1 MAMWTKYDNHGYHIS
16 LYVNED
22 SYSVENNTSRVT
34 YSFRLHTTNNYY
46 STSSTNSPWTLRI
59 DGVVNT
65 SGNIPHS
72 VSKNS
77 TYTLISD
84 TVTVQHDDDGSKGFN
99 CSAWITSKKSASYYP
114 QSMSISN
121 DYQLTY
127 LPRYLSG
134 VSVWV
139 ISQTETSVTWGWKA
153 NENVSNIGY
162 YWDNDKW
169 YYTEQN
175 INKKNGSFT
184 VNDIQPGSSHQI
196 NIGLQRKDSGLWS
209 YCGNKSSGTHKYPY
223 CSHATN
229 FNIGEPCTITLF
241 NPLKRNVLVEMFG
254 DDELLISSFNT
265 TSSQYSGF
273 VDEVSKDN
281 LLKSIPNKYTGH
293 YTIKVTYDSHVNVRN
308 TDDYYYAVNYLT
320 QYDSIE
326 ARDWN
331 EETVSATKDDLSIVR
346 GVSKVQINVTNVKAA
361 LYTTLS
367 KCIVS
372 YGEETKE
379 IAFDT
384 DTIFLDKATLQF
396 DNSKNASVT
405 VKLIDNR
412 GLTRTIAYEIKF
424 TEYTLPK
431 LSIIA
436 IRGNYDPIYGRWNDD
451 ESWGKWAKVRLSGL
465 VDHRLE
471 IDSKRSK
478 IVLGNE
484 ELLYSNFD
492 DKFIGKNKLEPT
504 YGYTINA
511 ILYDT
516 LGRSVTASAI
526 ISSGQPIMSI
536 INESGIAFGTI
547 PEEKK
552 FMIRNLQLD
561 TIYNNV
567 LNSIFDFLKNN
578 SIYVKHQSRMFT
590 QGGNKLEWWWFG
602 DLKIKP
608 NFSREAF
615 VDIQASNGKVH
626 YSKCE
631 YTNDGIKVYLYNW
644 GDECQITVTVTCL
657 YYSQS
662 NAVDNHETLISSIEN
677 SINKMKDGE
686 NPD

>member
-46 STSSTNSPWTLRI
+46 STSSTNSPWTLNI
-59 DGVVNT
+59 NGVVNK
-65 SGNIPHS
+65 SDYIPNS
-72 VSKNS
+72 VAKNS
-77 TYTLISD
+77 TYILTSD
-84 TVTVQHDDDGSKGFN
+84 TVTVYHNDDGNKSFN
-99 CSAWITSKKSASYYP
+99 CQAWVTSKKSASYYP

-162 YWDNDKW
+162 YWDNGKW

-241 NPLKRNVLVEMFG
+241 KPLKRNVLVEMFG

-273 VDEVSKDN
+273 VDEVSKAN
-281 LLKSIPNKYTGH
+281 LLKSIPSKYTGH
-293 YTIKVTYDSHVNVRN
+293 YTVKVTYDSHVNVRN
-308 TDDYYYAVNYLT
+308 ADDYYYAINYLI

-331 EETVSATKDDLSIVR
+331 EKTVSATKDDLSIVR

-367 KCIVS
+367 KCIAS
-372 YGEETKE
+372 YGKETKE

-384 DTIFLDKATLQF
+384 DTVSLDKATLQF
-396 DNSKNASVT
+396 DNSKTDRVT

-436 IRGNYDPIYGRWNDD
+436 IRGSYDPVYNTWNDD
-451 ESWGKWAKVRLSGL
+451 ESWGKWAKVLLNGY
-465 VDHRLE
+465 VDPRLE
-471 IDSKRSK
+471 IDSNKSK
-478 IVLGNE
+478 IVLNSE
-484 ELLYSNFD
+484 EIYFSDFSN
-492 DKFIGKNKLEPT
+492 KYMGKNKLEPT

-526 ISSGQPIMSI
+526 ISSGQPIMSV

-547 PEEKK
+547 PKEKK
-552 FMIRNLQLD
+552 FKIRNLQLD

-567 LNSIFDFLKNN
+567 LQSLYDFVRTNTIF
-578 SIYVKHQSRMFT
+578 IRHETRTFT
-590 QGGNKLEWWWFG
+590 QGSNKEEWWWFG
-602 DLKIKP
+602 TLKSEP
-608 NFSREAF
+608 NMSREAF
-615 VDIQASNGKVH
+615 VDIQDSNGKVH
-626 YSKCE
+626 FTRNVYQD
-631 YTNDGIKVYLYNW
+631 NGIKTYLYNW
-644 GDECQITVTVTCL
+644 GNETSITITVTCL
-657 YYSQS
+657 YFNPNTMDSYNQYMAPVI
-662 NAVDNHETLISSIEN
+662 NSIE
-677 SINKMKDGE
+677 KMNNGE

>member
-114 QSMSISN
+114 QSMSIAN
-121 DYQLTY
+121 WYNLTK

-139 ISQTETSVTWGWKA
+139 TSETETSVTWGWKA

-162 YWDNDKW
+162 YWDNGNW

-175 INKKNGSFT
+175 INKKNGNFT
-184 VNDIQPGSSHQI
+184 VSDIQPGSQHLI

-209 YCGNKSSGTHKYPY
+209 YCGNKSCSTYGYPY
-223 CSHATN
+223 CSHGKD
-229 FNIGEPCTITLF
+229 FNIGEPCVLTLF
-241 NPLKRNVLVEMFG
+241 NPLKRNILVEMFG
-254 DDELLISSFNT
+254 DDGNLISSFNT
-265 TSSQYSGF
+265 TSNSYTGF
-273 VDEVSKDN
+273 INETSKDN

-293 YTIKVTYDSHVNVRN
+293 YTIKVTYEDHVNIRN
-308 TDDYYYAVNYLT
+308 ADDYYHAVNYLT

-331 EETVSATKDDLSIVR
+331 ETTVLATKDDSSIVK
-346 GVSKVQINVTNVKAA
+346 GMSKVQINIINVKSAP
-361 LYTTLS
+361 YTILS
-367 KCIVS
+367 KCVVS
-372 YGEETKE
+372 YNGETKE
-379 IAFDT
+379 YLFENNTTSFD
-384 DTIFLDKATLQF
+384 KVSLQF
-396 DNSKNASVT
+396 DNSSADEATIKF
-405 VKLIDNR
+405 IDSR
-412 GLTRTIAYEIKF
+412 GLTKTTVYKIVF

-431 LSIIA
+431 LSIMA
-436 IRGNYDPIYGRWNDD
+436 VRGDYDPVYNTWNDD
-451 ESWGKWAKVRLSGL
+451 ESWGKWAKVLLNGY
-465 VDHRLE
+465 VDPRLE
-471 IDSKRSK
+471 IDSNKSK
-478 IVLGNE
+478 IVLNSE
-484 ELLYSNFD
+484 EIYFSDFSN
-492 DKFIGKNKLEPT
+492 KYMGKNKLEPT

-552 FMIRNLQLD
+552 FKIRNLQLD

-567 LNSIFDFLKNN
+567 LQSLYNFIRANTIF
-578 SIYVKHQSRMFT
+578 IRHETRTFT
-590 QGGNKLEWWWFG
+590 QDSNKEEWWWFG
-602 DLKIKP
+602 TLKSEP
-608 NFSREAF
+608 NMSREAF
-615 VDIQASNGKVH
+615 VDIQNSNGKVH
-626 YSKCE
+626 FTRNVYQD
-631 YTNDGIKVYLYNW
+631 NGIKTYLYNW
-644 GDECQITVTVTCL
+644 GNETSITVTVTCL
-657 YYSQS
+657 YFNPNTMDSYNQYMAPVI
-662 NAVDNHETLISSIEN
+662 NSIE
-677 SINKMKDGE
+677 KMNNGE
-686 NPD
+686 NPE